1 MRHLNKI
8 IFINSANIPYAE
20 VLLDGNVHFAG
31 TQGVGKSTVLRALL
45 FFYNA
50 DKMRIGIQSGQKSFE
65 EFYFSHSNS
74 YIVYEVKTEHSAYSI
89 VVFRSQGKAVYHFI
103 DAPYKKEWFVN
114 DGGRVDSDWISIRN
128 RIGKVDITPKI
139 ETYELY
145 RNIIFGNTHDK
156 KHRFDKFALVES
168 SKYQNIPRSIQN
180 VFLNSKL
187 DADFVKNTIIQS
199 MTDNENAIRLSDY
212 RHLVSDFEREFDEID
227 CWYRKDSNGEIVV
240 RTKAEKVINTY
251 KLLIAIDHEI
261 TQTWH
266 QLNYS
271 VNLSREQLPIL
282 EDCISNLEDELK
294 KIHEK
299 IENTQQE
306 YEKEHDKL
314 IYKIAQEDGKLAEIR
329 RKQKE
334 YNDIDIKSII
344 ELDTQE
350 SKFYNELK
358 QRENI
363 LHALQEQYKDV
374 TERYKALRDA
384 LNMEIKSFE
393 LAQKEEIQRYRDS
406 IQTERENFRIKCDK
420 RKKEIENAYYEWLTK
435 SDERLAE
442 LQEECNRKDKKI
454 SELQYWHPMKQDTD
468 ACNESLSSLKD
479 KEKELRSELVV
490 VNSELKLMRQ
500 KAEKELDDIEK
511 DYSKRR
517 DEIQSEL
524 QQTRDSLSEVENI
537 LSRWKGSLY
546 EWLSDN
552 KPGWEENIGKV
563 VNEQKVLYAQ
573 GLSPSLTNDGN
584 MFGVSI
590 NLDAIESH
598 HRTPDEYR
606 DLQRKY
612 QEDIITKKKEI
623 NDLELEFTKEKE
635 TVTKSYNNKLSE
647 LQKRETEL
655 KVELEYLPQKIK
667 DKKTTLRTLFQKEEE
682 MIANEQEKRKSAYND
697 ARMNLEREN
706 TSRKNQKAT
715 RDKDMRTVDNKYNS
729 FIKELQKRFDI
740 FKDRQ
745 KDEQEK
751 REKEFLNQKRH
762 IEQQERDELRGFGAD
777 TNAIDECK
785 KNIDIIQ
792 DILSKIAKQRHYV
805 IEYRKDEKELFSKE
819 AEFREEKHR
828 LETHKSQV
836 RQLYDDKR
844 KRYKEK
850 ADEKNSLLNENK
862 SRLDLINDGLKQY
875 EQFYKIENMLPESL
889 LQDDRHTNTND
900 SCANLVVQMRGV
912 LNKKRQKQDEL
923 KRVTNAFNSHFS
935 ANNTFHFIVPQY
947 DEDYMKFAAN
957 LLDFIENDKIEIY
970 RTRVSELYNTIL
982 RSVSR
987 EVGLLMN
994 YSAEIKSTINEVN
1007 KDFQKS
1013 NFAGVI
1019 RSIELRAEESSDKMM
1034 LLLKSIRDFTEENDM
1049 NIGELNLFSGDD
1061 RDKINDKVVDF
1072 LKRFIKQLQKEPSR
1086 TELSLSDTFRL
1097 QFRIQENDNNTGW
1110 VERINNVGSDGT
1122 DILVKAMVNIMLIN
1136 VFKRKAARKNGDF
1149 IVHCMM
1155 DEIGKL
1161 HPNNVRGILQFAN
1174 VRNIYLINSSP
1185 MGYNADIYKYNY
1197 LLTKDS
1203 KSQTH
1208 IKRLVTINE

>member
-1 MRHLNKI
+1 
-8 IFINSANIPYAE
+8 
-20 VLLDGNVHFAG
+20 
-31 TQGVGKSTVLRALL
+31 
-45 FFYNA
+45 
-50 DKMRIGIQSGQKSFE
+50 
-65 EFYFSHSNS
+65 
-74 YIVYEVKTEHSAYSI
+74 
-89 VVFRSQGKAVYHFI
+89 
-103 DAPYKKEWFVN
+103 
-114 DGGRVDSDWISIRN
+114 
-128 RIGKVDITPKI
+128 
-139 ETYELY
+139 
-145 RNIIFGNTHDK
+145 
-156 KHRFDKFALVES
+156 
-168 SKYQNIPRSIQN
+168 
-180 VFLNSKL
+180 
-187 DADFVKNTIIQS
+187 
-199 MTDNENAIRLSDY
+199 
-212 RHLVSDFEREFDEID
+212 
-227 CWYRKDSNGEIVV
+227 
-240 RTKAEKVINTY
+240 
-251 KLLIAIDHEI
+251 
-261 TQTWH
+261 
-266 QLNYS
+266 
-271 VNLSREQLPIL
+271 
-282 EDCISNLEDELK
+282 
-294 KIHEK
+294 
-299 IENTQQE
+299 
-306 YEKEHDKL
+306 
-314 IYKIAQEDGKLAEIR
+314 
-329 RKQKE
+329 
-334 YNDIDIKSII
+334 
-344 ELDTQE
+344 
-350 SKFYNELK
+350 
-358 QRENI
+358 
-363 LHALQEQYKDV
+363 
-374 TERYKALRDA
+374 
-384 LNMEIKSFE
+384 
-393 LAQKEEIQRYRDS
+393 
-406 IQTERENFRIKCDK
+406 
-420 RKKEIENAYYEWLTK
+420 
-435 SDERLAE
+435 
-442 LQEECNRKDKKI
+442 
-454 SELQYWHPMKQDTD
+454 
-468 ACNESLSSLKD
+468 
-479 KEKELRSELVV
+479 
-490 VNSELKLMRQ
+490 
-500 KAEKELDDIEK
+500 
-511 DYSKRR
+511 
-517 DEIQSEL
+517 
-524 QQTRDSLSEVENI
+524 
-537 LSRWKGSLY
+537 
-546 EWLSDN
+546 
-552 KPGWEENIGKV
+552 
-563 VNEQKVLYAQ
+563 
-573 GLSPSLTNDGN
+573 

-590 NLDAIESH
+590 NLNAIESH

-606 DLQRKY
+606 DLQKKY
-612 QEDIITKKKEI
+612 QEDIIAKKKEI
-623 NDLELEFTKEKE
+623 NDFELKYTKEKE

-667 DKKTTLRTLFQKEEE
+667 DKKTTLRTLLQKEEE
-682 MIANEQEKRKSAYND
+682 MIDSEQEKRKSAYNE
-697 ARMNLEREN
+697 ARMNLEHEI
-706 TSRKNQKAT
+706 TSRKNQKT
-715 RDKDMRTVDNKYNS
+715 VRDKDMKTVDNEYNS
-729 FIKELQKRFDI
+729 FIKELQKSFDI

-745 KDEQEK
+745 KEEHEK
-751 REKEFLNQKRH
+751 REKEFLNQERH

-777 TNAIDECK
+777 TNTIDECK

-792 DILSKIAKQRHYV
+792 DILSKITEQRHYV

-889 LQDDRHTNTND
+889 LQDDRRANTND

-923 KRVTNAFNSHFS
+923 KRVTNAFNSHFGV
-935 ANNTFHFIVPQY
+935 NNTFHFIVPQY

-994 YSAEIKSTINEVN
+994 FSAEIKNTINEVN
-1007 KDFQKS
+1007 KDFQRS

-1049 NIGELNLFSGDD
+1049 SIGELNLFSGDD
-1061 RDKINDKVVDF
+1061 RDKVNDKVVDF

-1174 VRNIYLINSSP
+1174 MRNIYLINSSP